1 MPPKVIARNNDRPGV
16 LPVNAAARAA
26 PTKTSSTRLKLEIR
40 RLPPSLTLTEFEE
53 VLGDEWKLGKGKTDW
68 REYRPGKLRA
78 PGKLP
83 EQSRCYLH
91 LATESYVKDF
101 EQRFLSVVFQDKA
114 GTHRNAD
121 LKHLPPTLSFATSQ
135 RTPLQVKQRLDS
147 RQGTID
153 QDSEF
158 IAFLEAETQPLV
170 KPTALLEALGAEK
183 QKGEER
189 VKSTPLIE
197 DLREKKALRAKAAAE
212 KVDKKRLDDKK
223 AANGSKDGVS
233 AGAEK
238 DMKAGQQARV
248 EQAAK
253 EAAKVLTKQAVAKQQ
268 LPTPAQPANAKA
280 ASPARMRKTVQS
292 PRQQNAT
299 PAVPLT
305 ASTPSTTP
313 AGPAPDRR
321 PPHQR
326 QRGNA
331 EGIKKMLQKDLG
343 IRPKPVPTTQPTT
356 TPASQPVNATTT
368 PATSSPVAAPPAAQP
383 PTQPKATSTPLK
395 PTPIAAPPSQP
406 APISLKAYLKHANPS
421 QGMTEML
428 LHRALAEYGDVVNVT
443 IDPRKGTAIA
453 VFKDTEGLK
462 KAMAARK
469 IVVAKGAVEVLEF
482 RDRGGGER
490 LGVGVGAGPRG
501 GGSVR
506 GRGGIR
512 GGRGGGAVRGGMGS
526 SPVAAAVVG
535 PSAAGATA
543 AGTPAAGTPTASTP
557 AVSTPAASTPAA
569 STPAASTP
577 AVGTPPAVGNPVA
590 DPPAASVPNAPAPAG
605 L

>member
-1 MPPKVIARNNDRPGV
+1 MPPKVIARNSDRPGV

-26 PTKTSSTRLKLEIR
+26 PAKTSSTRLKLEIR
-40 RLPPSLTLTEFEE
+40 RLPPNLTLTEFEE

-83 EQSRCYLH
+83 EQSRCYIH
-91 LATESYVKDF
+91 LANESHVKDF
-101 EQRFLSVVFQDKA
+101 EQRFLSVVFHDKA
-114 GTHRNAD
+114 GTHRNTD

-153 QDSEF
+153 QDPEF

-212 KVDKKRLDDKK
+212 KVEKKRVDDKK
-223 AANGSKDGVS
+223 GANGSKDGAT

-238 DMKAGQQARV
+238 DGKATQQARV

-268 LPTPAQPANAKA
+268 LPSPAQPANAKA
-280 ASPARMRKTVQS
+280 ASPARTRKTVQS

-299 PAVPLT
+299 PAAPVT
-305 ASTPSTTP
+305 TSTPSPTP

-343 IRPKPVPTTQPTT
+343 IRPKPGPATQSVT
-356 TPASQPVNATTT
+356 TPASQPVATTT
-368 PATSSPVAAPPAAQP
+368 TTATSSPAAAPQPVQP
-383 PTQPKATSTPLK
+383 PTQPKANPTPLK
-395 PTPIAAPPSQP
+395 PTSNAPLPPPQP
-406 APISLKAYLKHANPS
+406 PPTSLKAYLKHANPS

-490 LGVGVGAGPRG
+490 LGVGVGIGPRG

-506 GRGGIR
+506 GRGGLR
-512 GGRGGGAVRGGMGS
+512 GGRGGGGGRGGLGS
-526 SPVAAAVVG
+526 SPVAAA
-535 PSAAGATA
+535 A
-543 AGTPAAGTPTASTP
+543 AGTPAAGTPTVNPPT
-557 AVSTPAASTPAA
+557 VSTPV
-569 STPAASTP
+569 ASTP
-577 AVGTPPAVGNPVA
+577 AVGNPVP

>member
-26 PTKTSSTRLKLEIR
+26 PTKASSTRLKLEIR
-40 RLPPSLTLTEFEE
+40 RLPPNLTLTEFEE

-91 LATESYVKDF
+91 LAHESHVKDF
-101 EQRFLSVVFQDKA
+101 EQRFLSVVFHDKA

-135 RTPLQVKQRLDS
+135 RTPLQIKQRLDS

-153 QDSEF
+153 QDPEF
-158 IAFLEAETQPLV
+158 IAFLEAETQPLI

-183 QKGEER
+183 QKAEER

-212 KVDKKRLDDKK
+212 KVDKKRVDDNRGP
-223 AANGSKDGVS
+223 NGSKDGAT

-238 DMKAGQQARV
+238 DVKASQQARV

-253 EAAKVLTKQAVAKQQ
+253 EAAKLLTKQAVAKQQ
-268 LPTPAQPANAKA
+268 LPAAAQPVNAKA
-280 ASPARMRKTVQS
+280 ASPARTRKTVQS

-299 PAVPLT
+299 PAVPVT
-305 ASTPSTTP
+305 AATPSTTP
-313 AGPAPDRR
+313 TGPAPDRR
-321 PPHQR
+321 PLHQR
-326 QRGNA
+326 QQGNA

-343 IRPKPVPTTQPTT
+343 IRPKPAPTTQSGNTS
-356 TPASQPVNATTT
+356 ASQPVAATTI
-368 PATSSPVAAPPAAQP
+368 PATPSPVAASQAVQP
-383 PTQPKATSTPLK
+383 PTQPKATPTPLK
-395 PTPIAAPPSQP
+395 TTPSAPPPLQS
-406 APISLKAYLKHANPS
+406 APTSLKAYLKHANPS

-490 LGVGVGAGPRG
+490 LGGGVGTGPRG

-506 GRGGIR
+506 GRGGLR
-512 GGRGGGAVRGGMGS
+512 GGRGGGVGVGGRGGAGS
-526 SPVAAAVVG
+526 TPTAAAVAS
-535 PSAAGATA
+535 PPAMGA
-543 AGTPAAGTPTASTP
+543 PAAGPPTVGAST
-557 AVSTPAASTPAA
+557 VSTPTVSTPVAST
-569 STPAASTP
+569 
-577 AVGTPPAVGNPVA
+577 
-590 DPPAASVPNAPAPAG
+590 PAASVPNAPAPAG

>member
-26 PTKTSSTRLKLEIR
+26 PTKTSSARLKLEIR
-40 RLPPSLTLTEFEE
+40 RLPPNLTLTEFEE

-83 EQSRCYLH
+83 EQSRYYLH
-91 LATESYVKDF
+91 LANESHVKDF

-147 RQGTID
+147 RRGTID
-153 QDSEF
+153 QDPEF
-158 IAFLEAETQPLV
+158 IAFLEAETQPLA

-189 VKSTPLIE
+189 MKSTPLIE

-212 KVDKKRLDDKK
+212 KVDKKRVDDKK
-223 AANGSKDGVS
+223 AANGSKDGVT

-238 DMKAGQQARV
+238 DGKTAQQARV

-253 EAAKVLTKQAVAKQQ
+253 EAAKALTKQAVAKQQ
-268 LPTPAQPANAKA
+268 LPAAAQPVNAKA
-280 ASPARMRKTVQS
+280 ASPARTRKTVQS

-299 PAVPLT
+299 PAVPV
-305 ASTPSTTP
+305 AVVAPSTAP

-343 IRPKPVPTTQPTT
+343 IRPKPAPTTQSSTT
-356 TPASQPVNATTT
+356 SALQTVAATII
-368 PATSSPVAAPPAAQP
+368 PATSSPVAAPQAVQP
-383 PTQPKATSTPLK
+383 PIQPKATSTPLK
-395 PTPIAAPPSQP
+395 PAPIAAPPAHP
-406 APISLKAYLKHANPS
+406 APTSLKAYLKHANPS

-469 IVVAKGAVEVLEF
+469 IVVAKGAVGVLEF

-490 LGVGVGAGPRG
+490 LGVGVGAAPRG

-526 SPVAAAVVG
+526 SPVAVAVVG

-543 AGTPAAGTPTASTP
+543 VGNPAAGTPTVSTSTVSTP
-557 AVSTPAASTPAA
+557 AVSAPV
-569 STPAASTP
+569 ASTP
-577 AVGTPPAVGNPVA
+577 AVGNPMA
-590 DPPAASVPNAPAPAG
+590 DPPAASVLNAPAPAG